1 MVKAIVFDIGGVL
14 IDLDVPRCIR
24 AFQDGMGFARITEL
38 LDPCHQKGI
47 YGDLEQG
54 ILDAD
59 HFRDLIL
66 AESRPGCKRSDV
78 DECMGAL
85 LAGVNPRTAA
95 VVSGLKGR
103 YRLYLASNNNPISM
117 PRCEACL
124 AQNGLAVPETFQGK
138 FVSSELKI
146 LKPSPAFYQAVID
159 GIGLPAGEILFID
172 DSAANVAAARE
183 AGMQARLF
191 VPGSDLGILL
201 SDC

>member
-1 MVKAIVFDIGGVL
+1 MIKAIVFDIGGVL

-24 AFQDGMGFARITEL
+24 AFQDRMGFARITEL

-66 AESRPGCKRSDV
+66 AVSRPGCKRSDV
-78 DECMGAL
+78 DECMGQL
-85 LAGVNPRTAA
+85 LSGVNPRTAA
-95 VVSGLKGR
+95 VVNGLKGR
-103 YRLYLASNNNPISM
+103 YQLYLASNNNPISM

-124 AQNGLAVPETFQGK
+124 AANGLDVNATFQGR
-138 FVSSELKI
+138 FVSSDLKL
-146 LKPSPAFYQAVID
+146 LKPSRAFYLAVIS
-159 GIGLPAGEILFID
+159 GIGLPAQEILFID
-172 DSAANVAAARE
+172 DSQANVQAARE
-183 AGMQARLF
+183 TGMQARLF
-191 VPGSDLGILL
+191 VPGSDLGLLL